1 MNVFT
6 GPIATGSPNPQSCSM
21 KIVCAG
27 NLVADIF
34 VDPIIA
40 VPAAGQLAL
49 TERLLFGAGG
59 CATNT
64 AACLRRLGSPVKVL
78 GKVGD
83 DVLGNLVIEDLKR
96 LGIDASCVSRSR
108 MHPTSGTV
116 IINVTGEDRRY
127 IHCIGANADFS
138 FSDIDFLALNGAK
151 ALYVGGYMAMPR
163 FGAEDLNELFREA
176 KKRSLTTILD
186 VVIPLGQSISREQV
200 AAMLVY
206 TDVFLPNNDE
216 AYALT
221 GLREPRAQADYLA
234 RMNPDCCVVITQGRR
249 GALAQRKDEVI
260 QVGTYAVEAIDESGS
275 GDAFAAGFITAV
287 LQGWSLEDTLRFASA
302 VGASCTRAL
311 GCTDG
316 VFRFDEALTFMSENS
331 LPAERWPAKS

>member
-6 GPIATGSPNPQSCSM
+6 GPIATGSPNPESCST

-34 VDPIIA
+34 INPIAA

-96 LGIDASCVSRSR
+96 LGIDASSVSRSR

-163 FGAEDLNELFREA
+163 FGPEDL
-176 KKRSLTTILD
+176 I
-186 VVIPLGQSISREQV
+186 
-200 AAMLVY
+200 
-206 TDVFLPNNDE
+206 
-216 AYALT
+216 T
-221 GLREPRAQADYLA
+221 G
-234 RMNPDCCVVITQGRR
+234 
-249 GALAQRKDEVI
+249 
-260 QVGTYAVEAIDESGS
+260 
-275 GDAFAAGFITAV
+275 V
-287 LQGWSLEDTLRFASA
+287 LQGWSLEDILRFASA

-316 VFRFDEALTFMSENS
+316 VFRFDEALTFALENS